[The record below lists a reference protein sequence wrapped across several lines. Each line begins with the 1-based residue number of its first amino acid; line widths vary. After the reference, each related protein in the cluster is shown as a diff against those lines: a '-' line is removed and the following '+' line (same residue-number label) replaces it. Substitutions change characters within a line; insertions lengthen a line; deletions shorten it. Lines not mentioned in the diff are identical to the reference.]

1 MINSARKWSKEM
13 DNRKLRT
20 VKEFFS
26 ANLIARDLKIDLI
39 GIIWSVPGL
48 GQYLHIDD
56 LRALNSRFKTKLKG
70 QVIRKIRI
78 LKDSKGD
85 YLTDHMSGVT

>member
-39 GIIWSVPGL
+39 GII
-48 GQYLHIDD
+48 
-56 LRALNSRFKTKLKG
+56 
-70 QVIRKIRI
+70 
-78 LKDSKGD
+78 
-85 YLTDHMSGVT
+85 

>member
-26 ANLIARDLKIDLI
+26 ANLIAGDLKIDLI
-39 GIIWSVPGL
+39 GIIWSVPGF

-56 LRALNSRFKTKLKG
+56 LRALNSRFKTKLKFKLFG
-70 QVIRKIRI
+70 KLKFWKIQKVII
-78 LKDSKGD
+78 
-85 YLTDHMSGVT
+85 

>member
-1 MINSARKWSKEM
+1 MISSARKWSKEM

-39 GIIWSVPGL
+39 GIIWSVPGF

-56 LRALNSRFKTKLKG
+56 LRALNSRFKTKLKVKLFG
-70 QVIRKIRI
+70 KLEFWKIQKVII
-78 LKDSKGD
+78 
-85 YLTDHMSGVT
+85 